1 VKALLR
7 LYPKAWRAR
16 YGAEFAEILEE
27 QPASLGLVMDVIAGA
42 VDARLSPQPHTS
54 PQAKTRSMPTTGEG
68 ETMTTESLMARCR
81 AGGPN
86 FSRRDGMFAGVG
98 MLVASVIGATAYI
111 WLSYRYHH
119 VPAVDALG
127 YTTFPAI
134 MLVYAQMAYLRSR
147 PAVTQAVLIA
157 GGLGAMYAFMW
168 IVCEIASRI

>member
-7 LYPKAWRAR
+7 LYPRAWRAR

-27 QPASLGLVMDVIAGA
+27 QPASLGLVIDVIAGA
-42 VDARLSPQPHTS
+42 VDARLSPQPHTTLKANTTS
-54 PQAKTRSMPTTGEG
+54 RPTTKRGEM
-68 ETMTTESLMARCR
+68 MTTESLMARCR

-86 FSRRDGMFAGVG
+86 LSTRDGMFAGIG
-98 MLVASVIGATAYI
+98 MLVASLIGATAYI

-119 VPAVDALG
+119 VPAVDAVG

-134 MLVYAQMAYLRSR
+134 MLVYAQLAYLRSR
-147 PAVTQAVLIA
+147 PAATQAVLIA

-168 IVCEIASRI
+168 IVCEIAVRI

>member
-16 YGAEFAEILEE
+16 YGAEFAAVLEA

-42 VDARLSPQPHTS
+42 VDARLSPQAHT
-54 PQAKTRSMPTTGEG
+54 TSMPTLERG
-68 ETMTTESLMARCR
+68 ETMMTESLMARCR

-86 FSRRDGMFAGVG
+86 LSTRDGLFAGIG
-98 MLVASVIGATAYI
+98 MLVASVVGASAYI

-119 VPAVDALG
+119 VPAVDAVG

-147 PAVTQAVLIA
+147 SASTQVVLIA

-168 IVCEIASRI
+168 IVCEIAARI